1 MYVFGN
7 FLITTYTYS
16 VVTTDPTQLRNSYM
30 IATVA
35 IRQNFNSRGKTSAR
49 FAVVRV
55 TLLRTFPRESIYRAV
70 SIGMHAS
77 MQVYKLYT
85 YMPIDMALDLRG
97 NVHSRVNNRET
108 RKCFPP
114 RTVHCRRRRFS
125 HKWSFFSSS
134 TPKVCL
140 IRYNTESQGAGYIV
154 E

>member
-35 IRQNFNSRGKTSAR
+35 IRQNFSSRGKKS
-49 FAVVRV
+49 RV
-55 TLLRTFPRESIYRAV
+55 SRLFTLLRTFPRKSIYRAV

-77 MQVYKLYT
+77 IQVVYLHANRHWGDT
-85 YMPIDMALDLRG
+85 ALDLRG

-108 RKCFPP
+108 HKCELYKH
-114 RTVHCRRRRFS
+114 TDCRRRGFS
-125 HKWSFFSSS
+125 H
-134 TPKVCL
+134 
-140 IRYNTESQGAGYIV
+140 E
-154 E
+154 